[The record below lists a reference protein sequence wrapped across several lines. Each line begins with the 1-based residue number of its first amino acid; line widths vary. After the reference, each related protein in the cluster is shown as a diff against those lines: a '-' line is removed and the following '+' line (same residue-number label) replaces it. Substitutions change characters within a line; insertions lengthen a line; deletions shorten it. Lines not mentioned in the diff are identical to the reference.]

1 MHCYIRGVSHETAP
15 VEIRERLAVAKADVG
30 AALDAFSREGAPEAF
45 VLSTCHRT
53 EFYVAGG
60 PAADLA
66 GIMSRAL
73 DAVVGD
79 GAARDPEY
87 WYEHNDEDA
96 VAHLFRVASGLDSMV
111 VGEPE
116 ILGQVKVAID
126 AAREAGSS
134 GAFLNEVFH
143 RCLHVAK
150 RVRTDTAIGVGS
162 VSLAS
167 ATHGVMRNHLGD
179 LTSRRV
185 LLFGTGEIAEQ
196 VAQYLG
202 SEMGPNLTVLSR
214 TPERAKGLA
223 TSVGASACDA
233 SEKITRLREADGVV
247 CASSAPYHLVR
258 EDEIVPLVRDRAE
271 PLVLVDL
278 GHPRNIDPAAGD
290 IAGAVLYGI
299 DDLRSEI
306 DRNNERRRHEVPA
319 AEAIVRRETAQLAQ
333 WHTSLPAQDTVKTLR
348 RKFEDVRQNELE
360 RMRGRLSED
369 EWDAVDEASRRM
381 LQKLLHTP
389 TLALKGLNAEDPADR
404 DRISV
409 IASMFGLSADGGPK

>member
-1 MHCYIRGVSHETAP
+1 MHCYIRGVNHETAP
-15 VEIRERLAVAKADVG
+15 VEIRERLAFGKADLGSV
-30 AALDAFSREGAPEAF
+30 LDVFSREGAAEAF

-53 EFYVAGG
+53 EFYIAGA
-60 PAADLA
+60 PPADLD
-66 GIMSRAL
+66 GLMTRAL
-73 DAVVGD
+73 DVVVGH
-79 GAARDPEY
+79 GAVREPGY
-87 WYEHNDEDA
+87 WYEHNDEEA
-96 VAHLFRVASGLDSMV
+96 VGHLFRVASGLDSMV

-116 ILGQVKVAID
+116 ILGQVKAAID
-126 AAREAGSS
+126 ASREAGSA

-167 ATHGVMRNHLGD
+167 ATHGVMRNHLED
-179 LTSRRV
+179 LAGRRV

-202 SEMGPNLTVLSR
+202 GDMGSNLTVLSR
-214 TPERAKGLA
+214 TPERAAGLA
-223 TSVGASACDA
+223 ASVGASACDA
-233 SEKITRLREADGVV
+233 SEKLARLRVADGVV

-258 EDEIVPLVRDRAE
+258 ADEIRPLVEERAE
-271 PLVLVDL
+271 PMVLVDL
-278 GHPRNIDPAAGD
+278 GHPRNIDPA
-290 IAGAVLYGI
+290 IAEISGARLYGI
-299 DDLRSEI
+299 DDLRAEI

-348 RKFEDVRQNELE
+348 RKFEDVRQTELD

-369 EWDAVDEASRRM
+369 EWAAVDEASRRM

-389 TLALKGLNAEDPADR
+389 PLALKGLNADEPADR
-404 DRISV
+404 DRISI
-409 IASMFGLSADGGPK
+409 IASMFGLKADVGQD